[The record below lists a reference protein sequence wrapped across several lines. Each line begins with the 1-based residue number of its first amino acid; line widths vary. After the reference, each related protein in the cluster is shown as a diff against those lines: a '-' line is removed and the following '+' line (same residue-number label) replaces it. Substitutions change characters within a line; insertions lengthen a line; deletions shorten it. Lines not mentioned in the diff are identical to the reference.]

1 MKLQGWPKKYIWVL
15 FLEAP
20 LTRVT
25 TGYHPTAHQ
34 QVLTAHYYLDDMFE
48 ALGPTRFVRRSQ
60 LAGRRPGDPARQD

>member
-1 MKLQGWPKKYIWVL
+1 
-15 FLEAP
+15 
-20 LTRVT
+20 VT